1 MHTIVGVTD
10 DVDLVLSALA
20 DPTRRRMVEALG
32 QGPLRSSELAE
43 RVGVAP
49 TMMTRHLKHLRD
61 TGLVQVASVPD
72 DARVRLYTLRA
83 DPMAAVQAWIDQV
96 SAQWS
101 EQLGRF
107 KAHAERRGK

>member
-1 MHTIVGVTD
+1 VGD
-10 DVDLVLSALA
+10 DLDVVLSALA
-20 DPTRRRMVEALG
+20 DPTRRRMVEVLG
-32 QGPLRSSELAE
+32 KGPLRSSELAE

-61 TGLVQVASVPD
+61 TGIVEVAAVPD
-72 DARVRLYTLRA
+72 DARVRVYTLCA
-83 DPMAAVQAWIDQV
+83 DPMVVMQAWIDQV

-107 KAHAERRGK
+107 KAHAERKGR